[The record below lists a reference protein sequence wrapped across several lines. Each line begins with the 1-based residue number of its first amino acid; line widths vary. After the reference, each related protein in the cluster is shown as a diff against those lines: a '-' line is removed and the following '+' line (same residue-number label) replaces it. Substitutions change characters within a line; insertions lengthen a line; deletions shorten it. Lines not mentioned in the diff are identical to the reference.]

1 MRVVSRYDRQM
12 RIEGWNQNKVTNA
25 TVLVAGVGA
34 LGSFVA
40 ANLAL
45 SGIGHILLCDMDT
58 IEYSNLNRQFLFRK
72 RDVRKYKS
80 EIAAKRLRE
89 INPEIEV
96 ISLPMRLEEVKRK
109 YYQDCDVIIAGLD
122 SFDARRWLNSMAV
135 DVKKPL
141 ISGGMYGFM
150 GHVQRIIPYE
160 TPCFECQP
168 LIPQEKLSQ
177 ACSPVGK
184 KRKHLPKKK
193 EAPMPAVATL
203 SMIIGGLLSQEAFKT
218 IMKMGIPLNNY
229 FFYDGFSGTSTTI
242 QLARNKKCHVCGEQ
256 YTLEEAKFAVEDGE
270 TIEEL
275 STRIAYAF
283 GLADPKLML
292 RGIILEKKMVINKK
306 NLKSGV
312 KLFVMDERLAK
323 PLKLLIQKQKV

>member
-1 MRVVSRYDRQM
+1 MSRYDRQM
-12 RIEGWNQNKVTNA
+12 RIKGWNQDKLTEA
-25 TVLVAGVGA
+25 TALVAGVGA

-45 SGIGHILLCDMDT
+45 SGIGHIYLCDMDT
-58 IEYSNLNRQFLFRK
+58 IEFSNLNRQFLFRK
-72 RDVRKYKS
+72 RDIRKYKS

-96 ISLPMRLEEVKRK
+96 ISLPMKLEEVKRK
-109 YYQDCDVIIAGLD
+109 HYQDCDVIIAGLD
-122 SFDARRWLNSMAV
+122 TFDTRRWLNSLAV
-135 DVKKPL
+135 DLKKPL
-141 ISGGMYGFM
+141 ISGGMFGFL

-203 SMIIGGLLSQEAFKT
+203 SMIIGGILSQEALKT
-218 IMKMGIPLNNY
+218 IMKIGDPLDNY
-229 FFYDGFSGTSTTI
+229 FFYDGLSGTTTTI
-242 QLARNKKCHVCGEQ
+242 RLERNKKCPVCGEQ
-256 YTLEEAKFAVEDGE
+256 YELEEAKFVVENGE

-275 STRIAYAF
+275 STRIAFAF
-283 GLADPKLML
+283 GLAAPKLMIK
-292 RGIILEKKMVINKK
+292 GIILDEKMVIDKK

-312 KLFVMDERLAK
+312 KIFVMDDRLAK

>member
-1 MRVVSRYDRQM
+1 MSKYDRQL
-12 RIEGWNQNKVTNA
+12 RIQGWNQEVLEKS

-40 ANLAL
+40 TNLAL
-45 SGIGHILLCDMDT
+45 SGVGRIFLVDMDT
-58 IEYSNLNRQFLFRK
+58 IEVSNLNRQLLFRK
-72 RDVRKYKS
+72 KDVRKYKA
-80 EIAAKRLRE
+80 EVAAKRLRE
-89 INPEIEV
+89 LNSDIDV
-96 ISLPMRLEEVKRK
+96 VALPMKLEDIKRT
-109 YYQDCDVIIAGLD
+109 YYHDSDIIVAGLD
-122 SFDARRWLNSMAV
+122 TFPARRWLNSMAV
-135 DVKKPL
+135 DLKKPL

-184 KRKHLPKKK
+184 KRKHLPKKE

-203 SMIIGGLLSQEAFKT
+203 SMIIGGLLSQESLKHL
-218 IMKMGIPLNNY
+218 MKLGNPLDNY
-229 FFYDGFSGTSTTI
+229 LFYDGLSNVTTVL
-242 QLARNKKCHVCGEQ
+242 QLARNKNCVVCGEV
-256 YTLEEAKFAVEDGE
+256 YELEEEKITVENGE
-270 TIEEL
+270 SIEDL
-275 STRIAYAF
+275 STRIAFAY

-292 RGIILEKKMVINKK
+292 RGIILDTQMKIDEA
-306 NLKSGV
+306 NLKEGS

-323 PLKLLIQKQKV
+323 PLKVVIIRSKG